1 MEWISIAGLM
11 KKEIKLPVKEGD
23 PAPVFEART
32 SSGEAIRLADLK
44 GKEVVL
50 YFYPKDNTPG
60 CNKEACSFRDAYAEF
75 KKKGALVFGVS
86 PDPAKSHD
94 KFTQKFNLPFPLL
107 VDDEKKIINA
117 YGVWGEKMF
126 MGRKYMGVYRVTFLI
141 GKDGKIKKIWP
152 DVKPEDHANEVL
164 ATLS

>member
-1 MEWISIAGLM
+1 MAPQESAHIFRFILAVAA
-11 KKEIKLPVKEGD
+11 LPCALQADVLAAKR
-23 PAPVFEART
+23 ASAVFARQ
-32 SSGEAIRLADLK
+32 S
-44 GKEVVL
+44 
-50 YFYPKDNTPG
+50 
-60 CNKEACSFRDAYAEF
+60 CN
-75 KKKGALVFGVS
+75 
-86 PDPAKSHD
+86 PAKSHD

-164 ATLS
+164 AALS